1 LSAPFIASEND
12 LAALFQKLA
21 TPEADA
27 RDSVSTSASTRAP
40 SESPSDDELE
50 KKPEA
55 PQATG
60 RLGRFCRRNQED
72 MMTTVMI
79 RNIPCKYTQ
88 EWLIEEISSG
98 FTDQFNFFYM
108 PVARKSPG
116 CLGYAFIN
124 FVNEEDASQF
134 LVAFENYAFPK
145 QPNSTKRATV
155 AYAALQG
162 FTKNVKFYDRS
173 KIGKSKFRPYI
184 NRQLA

>member
-1 LSAPFIASEND
+1 MSAPFIASESD
-12 LAALFQKLA
+12 LADLCKLA
-21 TPEADA
+21 VQQHG
-27 RDSVSTSASTRAP
+27 RDSISSDASTRAP
-40 SESPSDDELE
+40 SASPSCDELE

-124 FVNEEDASQF
+124 FVHDEDASQF
-134 LVAFENYAFPK
+134 LIEFENYAFPK

-162 FTKNVKFYDRS
+162 FEKNVKFYDRS

-184 NRQLA
+184 NRDLA